1 MRVPPEP
8 SRKPPRI
15 VAWANRN
22 RVMRHPGR
30 PIRHPGRSH
39 ESPAIQTHA
48 GKPCLAA
55 RTYNARTARSVPRSI
70 ATARMGEALFGG
82 NDLQRQDAQPM
93 YSLHAVR
100 ERSRPHAWAK
110 PCLAGRPTALVR
122 TQPPEQNTSHGRPSG
137 MELPDYPVMVLTPTP
152 TDQDGPTLRF
162 SPGLFPYPY
171 LVTLPTHSSFLF
183 ELWRERMQA
192 PVRFA
197 QGWVDLA
204 VDLV

>member
-1 MRVPPEP
+1 VL
-8 SRKPPRI
+8 
-15 VAWANRN
+15 
-22 RVMRHPGR
+22 
-30 PIRHPGRSH
+30 
-39 ESPAIQTHA
+39 
-48 GKPCLAA
+48 LA
-55 RTYNARTARSVPRSI
+55 V
-70 ATARMGEALFGG
+70 
-82 NDLQRQDAQPM
+82 
-93 YSLHAVR
+93 
-100 ERSRPHAWAK
+100 AWAK

-122 TQPPEQNTSHGRPSG
+122 TQSPEQNTSRGRPSG